1 MNIKHPLSVLT
12 LTLTPF
18 FMTTGCSST
27 GSQSQLAA
35 TEQSDAYSEDIKTT
49 YHSTLQSV
57 ELPTTPST
65 ASTSTPEAESL
76 GGYIEEVTE
85 QPVDNITE
93 SLTEE
98 EFVALTDSSTDS
110 DIDDSILGSILGSIQ
125 DSIQDST
132 DIPSTNMNSTDMYA
146 TNLGMV
152 STLTE
157 SSAESTN
164 SARPAKQ
171 VFRFG
176 FDQAELTDDEKDI
189 ISNHGKF
196 LASHPMQTLVIHGH
210 ADAQGDVN
218 YNQWLSEKRA
228 KHVAALLEEA
238 GAQKDQIEVFS
249 WSSTAPTDVT
259 TNYKANRRVELS
271 YDTDYFAQKG
281 E

>member
-27 GSQSQLAA
+27 GSQSQLAS
-35 TEQSDAYSEDIKTT
+35 TEQRDSYSEDIKTT

-57 ELPTTPST
+57 ELPTIPST
-65 ASTSTPEAESL
+65 TSTSTPEAESL
-76 GGYIEEVTE
+76 GGYIEEVKE
-85 QPVDNITE
+85 QPVENITE

-98 EFVALTDSSTDS
+98 EFVALTDSSTDN
-110 DIDDSILGSILGSIQ
+110 DIDDSILGSIQ
-125 DSIQDST
+125 DNIQDST
-132 DIPSTNMNSTDMYA
+132 YMPSTDMYA
-146 TNLGMV
+146 INPTMDN
-152 STLTE
+152 TLAESSTE
-157 SSAESTN
+157 SSN
-164 SARPAKQ
+164 NARPAKQ

-176 FDQAELTDDEKDI
+176 FDQAELTDVEKEI
-189 ISNHGKF
+189 ISNHGRF
-196 LASHPMQTLVIHGH
+196 LASHPMQTLAIHGH

-218 YNQWLSEKRA
+218 YNQWLSAKRA
-228 KHVAALLEEA
+228 KHVAALLEDA

-249 WSSTAPTDVT
+249 WSSTAPSDVA